1 MNIDIRA
8 ALESDVPRLEALP
21 FSAGLRSKHRERLA
35 RQVAGQVK
43 YILAVD
49 EGWIIGHLILK
60 WNCPEHPDL
69 RRLIPSCAEIEDFV
83 VAPDQRSGGVGS
95 AMLEFAAREC
105 HKHRETRLGL
115 AVGKENPHAWGLYER
130 RGFVLVPE
138 SDHRVTWLARD
149 LTGHEVE
156 EFEDCVYLMKE
167 LA

>member
-49 EGWIIGHLILK
+49 EGWIIGHLLLK

-83 VAPDQRSGGVGS
+83 VTPDQRGQGVGS
-95 AMLEFAAREC
+95 ALLEFAAHACRE
-105 HKHRETRLGL
+105 RGDTRLGL
-115 AVGKENPHAWGLYER
+115 AVGKENPSAYGLYTR

-149 LTGHEVE
+149 TTGHEVE
-156 EFEDCVYLMKE
+156 EHEDCVYLIKE
-167 LA
+167 LV